1 MVSLTSKAS
10 GVSRS
15 LCEKCSRKLE
25 ALFPAPAGP
34 LFDHH
39 SGWLDQLD
47 LLHEDLLHED
57 FVRSAVASLTAVAT
71 ASQPAQVQVDLAHGA
86 ATPPVQVAF
95 VQVAWVQVA
104 LVQVALVQVALVQ
117 VARVGSRPAAASAS
131 ATVVFCATPWLAPA
145 PGLALIAFVTSN
157 SRVLSA
163 PALVLPTMI

>member
-71 ASQPAQVQVDLAHGA
+71 ASQPAQVQVALAHGA

-95 VQVAWVQVA
+95 VQVA
-104 LVQVALVQVALVQ
+104 LVQVALVPVGVGQIAFGQVE
-117 VARVGSRPAAASAS
+117 RVGSRPAAASAS
-131 ATVVFCATPWLAPA
+131 ATTVFCLTPWLAPT
-145 PGLALIAFVTSN
+145 PGSAFRARETSR
-157 SRVLSA
+157 SRVRSA
-163 PALVLPTMI
+163 PPL